1 MTEPGRA
8 RRKPSHLS
16 ELTDVYGFLDQVRL
30 RPGVWVRG
38 GSLLHLESVL
48 FGYQAALSV
57 HGIDEGSDFSTG
69 SQGPFADWLW
79 TRLDMRCPSALGW
92 AVEIERA
99 AEQAGKPALEMFFDL
114 LDEFCASDHDAQ
126 LQPGPGGQAS
136 GADGGDQGWTSATDQ
151 PRHDVG

>member
-1 MTEPGRA
+1 MTEPGQARPRA
-8 RRKPSHLS
+8 SHLS
-16 ELTDVYGFLDQVRL
+16 ELTDVYDFLDQVRL

-57 HGIDEGSDFSTG
+57 HGIEEDSDFSTG

-79 TRLDMRCPSALGW
+79 TRLDMRFPSALGW

-99 AEQAGKPALEMFFDL
+99 AEQADKPALEMFFDL
-114 LDEFCASDHDAQ
+114 LDEFRASNHGAP
-126 LQPGPGGQAS
+126 LQSKPHRQTSSGTGQPR
-136 GADGGDQGWTSATDQ
+136 ATD
-151 PRHDVG
+151 

>member
-1 MTEPGRA
+1 MTEPGQD
-8 RRKPSHLS
+8 RRKPTQLS

-30 RPGVWVRG
+30 HPGVWVRG

-57 HGIDEGSDFSTG
+57 HGIDEDSDFSTG

-79 TRLDMRCPSALGW
+79 TRLAMQFPSALGW

-99 AEQAGKPALEMFFDL
+99 AEQAGKPALEMFFEL
-114 LDEFCASDHDAQ
+114 LDEFRASNNGAQ
-126 LQPGPGGQAS
+126 LPSRPGRQAS
-136 GADGGDQGWTSATDQ
+136 SRIGQPHATVSS
-151 PRHDVG
+151 PR

>member
-1 MTEPGRA
+1 MTEPGQA

-16 ELTDVYGFLDQVRL
+16 ELTDVYDFLDQVRL

-57 HGIDEGSDFSTG
+57 HGIEEDSDFSTG

-79 TRLDMRCPSALGW
+79 TRLDMQFPSALGW

-99 AEQAGKPALEMFFDL
+99 AEQADKPALETFFDF
-114 LDEFCASDHDAQ
+114 LDEFRASSHGAQ
-126 LQPGPGGQAS
+126 PESNPRRQAPSGIRQPR
-136 GADGGDQGWTSATDQ
+136 ATD
-151 PRHDVG
+151 